1 MSVMT
6 RNMLFILSSSS
17 GQSIRLQ
24 STEHLNMNSGLF
36 YLRANERTLGLM
48 QRIAARLSK
57 EKAWDQSVYNQEIFF
72 LSHDDYMAPQ
82 VTVRVMNI
90 YKFMNSKVLFKEV
103 RHKPRS
109 QQVSPVMIHINY
121 HPDKYDR
128 MMAVVKYYV
137 DGDDHALEQF
147 PGGSEPGS

>member
-1 MSVMT
+1 M
-6 RNMLFILSSSS
+6 
-17 GQSIRLQ
+17 Q

-48 QRIAARLSK
+48 RRIAARLSQ

-72 LSHDDYMAPQ
+72 LSHDDYIAPQ

-103 RHKPRS
+103 RHTPRS
-109 QQVSPVMIHINY
+109 QQIAPIMIHINY
-121 HPDKYDR
+121 HPDKHAR
-128 MMAVVKYYV
+128 MLAAIKYYV
-137 DGDDHALEQF
+137 DGDDHALEPF

>member
-1 MSVMT
+1 MRSEL
-6 RNMLFILSSSS
+6 RLCA
-17 GQSIRLQ
+17 LQ

-72 LSHDDYMAPQ
+72 LSHDGYKAPH

-103 RHKPRS
+103 RHQPRQS
-109 QQVSPVMIHINY
+109 QVQPVMIHINY
-121 HPDKYDR
+121 HPDKYPR
-128 MMAVVKYYV
+128 MLAAIRYYV
-137 DGDDHALEQF
+137 DGDENALQSF